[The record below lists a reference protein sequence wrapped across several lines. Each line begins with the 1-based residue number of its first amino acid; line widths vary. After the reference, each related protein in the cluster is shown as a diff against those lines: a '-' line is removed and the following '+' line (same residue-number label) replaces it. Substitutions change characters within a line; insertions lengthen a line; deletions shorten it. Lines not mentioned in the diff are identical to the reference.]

1 MGRRGEAPLVPPY
14 WFSFMMCDVD
24 ALLLHSPA
32 GWLAVRWPDGV
43 VLTVNRKAAEL
54 CGRSSD
60 QIVGRPWW
68 ELLEPESTKRLA
80 DWIAQWRRGDCPG
93 ERTGLWLHR
102 TDESKTPITLRA
114 AMLAEVVST
123 GDTQSQHFL
132 VLEDRR
138 ELQTLA
144 EKLDNAEARLEETQR
159 VARLGWWEWDIRND
173 RIAWSDS
180 LYEVMGIPS
189 GEFGGTLE
197 AFLEGVHPDDRAT
210 MRTKLGVTLKR
221 SEQFVHEFRTLD
233 KDGAVRHLRS
243 QAKLSRDGFGW
254 PIRLY
259 GTTQDVTARTLA
271 VQELVQSEQKYRDL
285 VETSNELIWSV
296 DLQGRLT
303 FVNRAVRSV
312 YGYEPEELLGQV
324 FSVLLPQELLEADW
338 KVFESVLAGQRLFD
352 YETVHLR
359 KDGLRID
366 MSFNAIAMHDVAGQL
381 IGVTGTAL
389 DISER
394 KRQQDLLRE
403 RESWFRAIFENAP
416 QCLLILSPDGKLLDI
431 NPTGRELF
439 EATASDQLLGH
450 SVSDWLVPQSQSAFH
465 KTVAAVRA
473 GAARPWQ
480 AQIQGDSN
488 SRGWLEGQMVP
499 LRDANGE
506 VIRLLAAAQDVTA
519 RRKADSLREGEQQVL
534 EEIASGHDLPS
545 VLRTVIKM
553 LEMQLP
559 GALCSILL
567 LHEETSRLSVE
578 ASSPLPEEIRQQL
591 SQVLVIAGAPSF
603 ADAVATG
610 RRRIVEDTAA
620 DPSWRELRPLADRF
634 QLRACWSQPIRS
646 FHRDVLG
653 VLSIFFLWPR
663 SPGTDDLQLL
673 DTAAYLVGIALHRAR
688 AEQAL
693 RDSEQ
698 RFRTLFE
705 HSPDAIF
712 VESMTGVVL
721 DVNPAAGELHGLSR
735 EQLIGKHVL
744 DLVPPRIRDDV
755 RRDFSRLATGELRQL
770 EGFSWHVERGEVP
783 ISLHVSNT
791 EYASQPAL
799 LFHVRDITERK
810 RAEDKARDAQAQ
822 LAHVGRL
829 SLMGELMA
837 GISHE
842 INQPLFAIANFAKA
856 CEKTLTDGKLD
867 QIDKLLEWTHKI
879 GQQATRAGEIIRRMR
894 DFSRKSTPHHS
905 TVDVADMIH
914 ESIELM
920 AAETK
925 SQHIGLTCDIQPPH
939 LLVLADRIQIEQTLV
954 NLLRNAYRAMAEN
967 PLGDRHVHIRTQ
979 RAEGVL
985 TVSVRDHGH
994 GFKGVTPDEIFNPF
1008 FTTKPDG
1015 LGLGLTIS
1023 RSIIEAHRGKLWAEQ
1038 NADRGATFLFTLPVG
1053 GAATG

>member
-1 MGRRGEAPLVPPY
+1 MT
-14 WFSFMMCDVD
+14 CDVN
-24 ALLLHSPA
+24 ALLQHSPA
-32 GWLAVRWPDGV
+32 GWLAVRWPGGE
-43 VLTVNRKAAEL
+43 VLTANRKAAEL
-54 CGRSSD
+54 CGRVTEL
-60 QIVGRPWW
+60 IVGRPWW
-68 ELLEPESTKRLA
+68 ELLEPDSAKRLS
-80 DWIAQWRRGDCPG
+80 DWIAQWRRGEFPG

-102 TDESKTPITLRA
+102 TDETKAPITLRA
-114 AMLAEVVST
+114 AALAEAVTT
-123 GDTQSQHFL
+123 GDTQAQHFL
-132 VLEDRR
+132 ILEDRR
-138 ELQTLA
+138 ETQALA
-144 EKLDNAEARLEETQR
+144 ERLDNAEARLEETQR
-159 VARLGWWEWDIRND
+159 VARLGWWEWDIQND

-197 AFLEGVHPDDRAT
+197 AFLEGVHPNDRAA
-210 MRTKLGVTLKR
+210 MRTRLGATLKR
-221 SEQFVHEFRTLD
+221 GEQFVHEFRTLD
-233 KDGAVRHLRS
+233 KDGTVRYLRS
-243 QAKLSRDGFGW
+243 QAKLSRDEFGW

-259 GTTQDVTARTLA
+259 GTSQDVTARTLA
-271 VQELVQSEQKYRDL
+271 VQELVQSELKYRDL

-296 DLQGRLT
+296 DVHGRLT
-303 FVNRAVRSV
+303 FVNRAVREV
-312 YGYEPEELLGQV
+312 YGYEPEELLGKA
-324 FSVLLPQELLEADW
+324 FAVLLPAERQESDW
-338 KVFESVLAGQRLFD
+338 KVFESVLAGQQLFD
-352 YETVHLR
+352 FETVHLR
-359 KDGLRID
+359 KDGGRID
-366 MSFNAIAMHDVAGQL
+366 LSFNAIAMFDGDGRL
-381 IGVTGTAL
+381 IGATGTAI

-394 KRQQDLLRE
+394 KRQQELLRE

-416 QCLLILSPDGKLLDI
+416 QCLMILSPDGKLLDI

-439 EATASDQLLGH
+439 EATAADQLLGH
-450 SVSDWLVPQSQSAFH
+450 SVSDWLVPQSQFAFN
-465 KTVAAVRA
+465 KTVEAVRD
-473 GAARPWQ
+473 GAARLWQ
-480 AQIQGDSN
+480 AQIQGETN

-506 VIRLLAAAQDVTA
+506 VIRLLASAQDVTA

-534 EEIASGHDLPS
+534 EEIASGHELPS

-553 LEMQLP
+553 LEAQLP

-567 LHEETSRLSVE
+567 LREDSSRLTVE
-578 ASSPLPEEIRQQL
+578 AASPMPDEIRQRL

-610 RRRIVEDTAA
+610 RRRIVVDTAI
-620 DPSWRELRPLADRF
+620 DSSWLELRRLADRF
-634 QLRACWSQPIRS
+634 QLRSCWSQPIRS

-712 VESMTGVVL
+712 VESMNGLVL
-721 DVNPAAGELHGLSR
+721 DVNPAACELHGLSR

-744 DLVPPRIRDDV
+744 ELVPPRVRDNV
-755 RRDFSRLATGELRQL
+755 RRDFSRLASGELRQL
-770 EGFSWHVERGEVP
+770 EGFSWHAERGEVP

-791 EYASQPAL
+791 EYGSQPAL

-810 RAEDKARDAQAQ
+810 RAEDKAREAESQ

-856 CEKTLTDGKLD
+856 CETTLNSGKLD
-867 QIDKLLEWTHKI
+867 QHDKLLEWTQKI

-914 ESIELM
+914 EAIELM

-925 SQHIGLTCDIQPPH
+925 SQHIELTCEIQPPH
-939 LLVLADRIQIEQTLV
+939 LSVLADRIQIEQTLV

-967 PLGDRHVHIRTQ
+967 AAGDRHVAIRTQ
-979 RAEGVL
+979 LVDGVL
-985 TVSVRDHGH
+985 TVSVRDSGH
-994 GFKGVTPDEIFNPF
+994 GFKGVTPEEIFNPF

-1023 RSIIEAHRGKLWAEQ
+1023 RSIIAAHRGKLWAEQ
-1038 NADRGATFLFTLPVG
+1038 NADGGATFLFTLPVG
-1053 GAATG
+1053 GEMTG

>member
-1 MGRRGEAPLVPPY
+1 MT
-14 WFSFMMCDVD
+14 CDVD

-32 GWLAVRWPDGV
+32 GWLAVRWPDGN
-43 VLTVNRKAAEL
+43 VLTANRKAVEL
-54 CGRSSD
+54 CGQITE
-60 QIVGRPWW
+60 QIVGRLWW
-68 ELLEPESTKRLA
+68 DLLEPESAQRLS
-80 DWIAQWRRGDCPG
+80 DWIAQWQRGEIPC
-93 ERTGLWLHR
+93 ERSGMWLHR
-102 TDESKTPITLRA
+102 TDETKTPITLRA
-114 AMLAEVVST
+114 ATLAKVVST
-123 GDTQSQHFL
+123 GDTQAQHFL
-132 VLEDRR
+132 ILEDRR
-138 ELQTLA
+138 ETQTLA
-144 EKLDNAEARLEETQR
+144 ERLDNAEARLEVTQR
-159 VARLGWWEWDIRND
+159 VARLGWWEWDIQNNRV
-173 RIAWSDS
+173 AWSDS

-197 AFLEGVHPDDRAT
+197 AFLEGVHPDDRAET
-210 MRTKLGVTLKR
+210 RTRLGATLKR
-221 SEQFVHEFRTLD
+221 GEQFVHEFRTLH
-233 KDGAVRHLRS
+233 KDGTVRYLRS

-254 PIRLY
+254 PVRLY
-259 GTTQDVTARTLA
+259 GTSQDVTTRTLA
-271 VQELVQSEQKYRDL
+271 VQDLMQSEQKYRDL

-303 FVNRAVRSV
+303 FVNQTVREI
-312 YGYEPEELLGQV
+312 YGYEPEELLGQI
-324 FSVLLPQELLEADW
+324 FTVLLPPEHLETDW
-338 KVFESVLAGQRLFD
+338 NVFESILLGQRLFD

-359 KDGLRID
+359 KDGRRID
-366 MSFNAIAMHDVAGQL
+366 MSFNAIAMRDADGRL
-381 IGVTGTAL
+381 IGATGTAI
-389 DISER
+389 DITER

-431 NPTGRELF
+431 NPTGREIF
-439 EATASDQLLGH
+439 EATAADQLLGH
-450 SVSDWLVPQSQSAFH
+450 SVSDCLAPQSRFAFN
-465 KTVAAVRA
+465 KTVEAVSG
-473 GAARPWQ
+473 GAARSWQ
-480 AQIQGDSN
+480 AQIQGETN

-534 EEIASGHDLPS
+534 EEIAAGHELQS

-567 LHEETSRLSVE
+567 LDESTSRLTVE
-578 ASSPLPEEIRQQL
+578 AASPMPEDVRQRL
-591 SQVLVIAGAPSF
+591 SQILVIAGAPSF

-610 RRRIVEDTAA
+610 RRRIVEDTDA
-620 DPSWRELRPLADRF
+620 DPSWRELRQLADRF
-634 QLRACWSQPIRS
+634 QLRSCWSQPIRS

-663 SPGTDDLQLL
+663 SAGVDDLQLL
-673 DTAAYLVGIALHRAR
+673 DTAAYLAGIAIHRTR

-721 DVNPAAGELHGLSR
+721 DVNPAAGELHGLTR
-735 EQLIGKHVL
+735 EQLIGKHVIE
-744 DLVPPRIRDDV
+744 LVPPRVRDEV
-755 RRDFSRLATGELRQL
+755 RRDFLRLASGELRQL

-791 EYASQPAL
+791 EYGSQPAL
-799 LFHVRDITERK
+799 LFHVRDISERK
-810 RAEDKARDAQAQ
+810 RAEDKARAAEAQ

-856 CEKTLTDGKLD
+856 CETTLNSGKLD

-925 SQHIGLTCDIQPPH
+925 SQHIELTCDIQPPH
-939 LLVLADRIQIEQTLV
+939 LLVLVDRIQIEQTLV
-954 NLLRNAYRAMAEN
+954 NLLRNAYRAMTEN
-967 PLGDRHVHIRTQ
+967 PVGDRRVVIRTQ
-979 RAEGVL
+979 RADGVL

-994 GFKGVTPDEIFNPF
+994 GFKGVTPEEIFNPF

-1038 NADRGATFLFTLPVG
+1038 NVDRGATFLFTLPVEDKDYSSE
-1053 GAATG
+1053 

>member
-1 MGRRGEAPLVPPY
+1 MT
-14 WFSFMMCDVD
+14 CDVD

-32 GWLAVRWPDGV
+32 GWLAVRWPDGN
-43 VLTVNRKAAEL
+43 VLTANRKAAEM
-54 CGRSSD
+54 CGRIAE
-60 QIVGRPWW
+60 QIEGRPWW
-68 ELLEPESTKRLA
+68 DLLEPESAKRLS
-80 DWIAQWRRGDCPG
+80 DWIAQWRRGDFPG

-102 TDESKTPITLRA
+102 TDEAKIPITLRA
-114 AMLAEVVST
+114 ATLAEAVPT
-123 GDTQSQHFL
+123 GDTQAQHFL
-132 VLEDRR
+132 ILEDRR
-138 ELQTLA
+138 ETQTLA
-144 EKLDNAEARLEETQR
+144 ERLDNAEARLEETQR
-159 VARLGWWEWDIRND
+159 VARLGWWEWDIQNN

-189 GEFGGTLE
+189 AEFGGTLE
-197 AFLEGVHPDDRAT
+197 AFLEGVHPDDRSA
-210 MRTKLGVTLKR
+210 MRARLGATLKR
-221 SEQFVHEFRTLD
+221 GEQFVHEFRTLD
-233 KDGAVRHLRS
+233 KDGTVRHLRS

-254 PIRLY
+254 PVRLY
-259 GTTQDVTARTLA
+259 GTSQDVTARTLA
-271 VQELVQSEQKYRDL
+271 VLGLVQSEQKYRDL

-303 FVNRAVRSV
+303 FVNQAVREI

-324 FSVLLPQELLEADW
+324 FAVLLPPERRETDW
-338 KVFESVLAGQRLFD
+338 KVFESVLGGQRLFD

-359 KDGLRID
+359 KDGRRID
-366 MSFNAIAMHDVAGQL
+366 LTFNAIVMRDAEGRF
-381 IGVTGTAL
+381 IGATGTAI

-450 SVSDWLVPQSQSAFH
+450 SVSDWLVPQSQFAFN
-465 KTVAAVRA
+465 KTVEAVRD
-473 GAARPWQ
+473 GAVRSWQ
-480 AQIQGDSN
+480 AQIQSETN
-488 SRGWLEGQMVP
+488 ARGWLEGQMVP

-534 EEIASGHDLPS
+534 EEIASGHELPS

-553 LEMQLP
+553 LEAQLP

-567 LHEETSRLSVE
+567 LDESSSRLSVE
-578 ASSPLPEEIRQQL
+578 AASPMPEEIRQRL

-610 RRRIVEDTAA
+610 HRRIVEDTAV
-620 DPSWRELRPLADRF
+620 DPSWRKLRRLADRF
-634 QLRACWSQPIRS
+634 QLRSCWSQPIRS

-688 AEQAL
+688 AEQAI

-712 VESMTGVVL
+712 VESMTGLVL
-721 DVNPAAGELHGLSR
+721 DVNPAACELHGLSR
-735 EQLIGKHVL
+735 EQLIGKHVME
-744 DLVPPRIRDDV
+744 LVPPRARDDV
-755 RRDFSRLATGELRQL
+755 RRDFPRLASGELRQL
-770 EGFSWHVERGEVP
+770 DGFSWHAERGEVP
-783 ISLHVSNT
+783 ISLHVSKT

-799 LFHVRDITERK
+799 LFHVRDISERK
-810 RAEDKARDAQAQ
+810 RAEDKAREAESH

-856 CEKTLTDGKLD
+856 CETTLADGKLD
-867 QIDKLLEWTHKI
+867 QIDKLREWTHKI

-925 SQHIGLTCDIQPPH
+925 SQQIDLKCDIQPPH
-939 LLVLADRIQIEQTLV
+939 LLVLVDRIQIEQTLV

-967 PLGDRHVHIRTQ
+967 AVDDRHVHIRTQ
-979 RAEGVL
+979 LADGVL
-985 TVSVRDHGH
+985 TISVRDSGH
-994 GFKGVTPDEIFNPF
+994 GFKGVTPEEIFNPF

-1023 RSIIEAHRGKLWAEQ
+1023 RSIIAAHGGKLWAEQ
-1038 NADRGATFLFTLPVG
+1038 NADRGVTFLFTLPIEDHG
-1053 GAATG
+1053 

>member
-1 MGRRGEAPLVPPY
+1 MT
-14 WFSFMMCDVD
+14 SDVD

-43 VLTVNRKAAEL
+43 VLTANRKAAEL
-54 CGRSSD
+54 CGRASE
-60 QIVGRPWW
+60 QIAGQPWW
-68 ELLEPESTKRLA
+68 ELLEAESAKRLS
-80 DWIAQWRRGDCPG
+80 DWIAQWQRGEQPG
-93 ERTGLWLHR
+93 ERSGLWLHR
-102 TDESKTPITLRA
+102 TDETKTPITLRA
-114 AMLAEVVST
+114 AKLAECVVT
-123 GDTQSQHFL
+123 GDTQARHFL
-132 VLEDRR
+132 ILEDRR
-138 ELQTLA
+138 ETQALA
-144 EKLDNAEARLEETQR
+144 ERLDNAEARLEETQR
-159 VARLGWWEWDIRND
+159 VARLGWWEWDIQND

-180 LYEVMGIPS
+180 LYEVMGLRS

-197 AFLEGVHPDDRAT
+197 AFLEGVHPDDRAA
-210 MRTKLGVTLKR
+210 MRERLGVTLKR
-221 SEQFVHEFRTLD
+221 GEQFVHEFRTLD
-233 KDGAVRHLRS
+233 KDGTVRHLRS
-243 QAKLSRDGFGW
+243 QAKLSRDEFGW

-259 GTTQDVTARTLA
+259 GTSQDVTARTLA
-271 VQELVQSEQKYRDL
+271 VQELVRSEQKYRDL

-296 DLQGRLT
+296 DLDGRLT
-303 FVNRAVRSV
+303 FVNQAVREY
-312 YGYEPEELLGQV
+312 YGYEPEELLGQA
-324 FSVLLPQELLEADW
+324 FTVLLPPELLETDW
-338 KVFESVLAGQRLFD
+338 KVFVSVLEGRRLFD
-352 YETVHLR
+352 YETVHLG
-359 KDGLRID
+359 KDGRRID
-366 MSFNAIAMHDVAGQL
+366 LSFNAIAVHDAEGRVTGA
-381 IGVTGTAL
+381 TGTAI

-394 KRQQDLLRE
+394 KRQQELLRE

-416 QCLLILSPDGKLLDI
+416 QCLMILSPDGKLLDI
-431 NPTGRELF
+431 NPTGREIF
-439 EATASDQLLGH
+439 EPTATDQLMGQT
-450 SVSDWLVPQSQSAFH
+450 VGDWLAPTSRSPFN
-465 KTVAAVRA
+465 KTIEAVRA
-473 GAARPWQ
+473 GAARSWQ
-480 AQIQGDSN
+480 AQVQGDKD

-499 LRDANGE
+499 LRDASGQI
-506 VIRLLAAAQDVTA
+506 IRLLAAAQDVSA

-534 EEIASGHDLPS
+534 EEIASGHELQS

-567 LHEETSRLSVE
+567 LREDSARLTVE
-578 ASSPLPEEIRQQL
+578 AASPMPEEIRLRLAQIPVMTG
-591 SQVLVIAGAPSF
+591 SPSF
-603 ADAVATG
+603 ADAVASG

-620 DPSWRELRPLADRF
+620 DPSWRELRLLADRF
-634 QLRACWSQPIRS
+634 QLRSCWSQPIRGFS
-646 FHRDVLG
+646 RDVLG
-653 VLSIFFLWPR
+653 VLSLFFLWPR
-663 SPGTDDLQLL
+663 SPSLDDLHLL
-673 DTAAYLVGIALHRAR
+673 DTAAYLVGIAIHRTR

-712 VESMTGVVL
+712 VESLAGIVL
-721 DVNPAAGELHGLSR
+721 DVNPAACELHGLPR

-744 DLVPPRIRDDV
+744 ELVPPDAREDV
-755 RRDFSRLATGELRQL
+755 RRDFPRLASGELRQL

-783 ISLHVSNT
+783 ISLHVSKT
-791 EYASQPAL
+791 EYAFQPAL

-810 RAEDKARDAQAQ
+810 RAEDKAREAEAQ

-856 CEKTLTDGKLD
+856 CETTLADGKAV
-867 QIDKLLEWTHKI
+867 QTDKLKEWTHKI

-914 ESIELM
+914 EAVELM

-925 SQHIGLTCDIQPPH
+925 SQHIDLKCDLQPPH
-939 LLVLADRIQIEQTLV
+939 LDVLADRIQIEQTLV

-967 PLGDRHVHIRTQ
+967 AVGDRRVLIRTQ
-979 RAEGVL
+979 LADGVL
-985 TVSVRDHGH
+985 TVSVRDSGH
-994 GFKGVTPDEIFNPF
+994 GFKGASPDEIFNPF

-1053 GAATG
+1053 DGK

>member
-1 MGRRGEAPLVPPY
+1 MT
-14 WFSFMMCDVD
+14 CDVD
-24 ALLLHSPA
+24 ALLQYSPA
-32 GWLAVRWPDGV
+32 GWLAVRWPDGN
-43 VLTVNRKAAEL
+43 VLTANRKASEL
-54 CGRSSD
+54 CGRTTE

-68 ELLEPESTKRLA
+68 DLLEPESAQRLS
-80 DWIAQWRRGDCPG
+80 DWIAQWRRGERPR

-114 AMLAEVVST
+114 TTLSESVST
-123 GDTQSQHFL
+123 GDTQAQHFMI
-132 VLEDRR
+132 LEDRR
-138 ELQTLA
+138 EAQALA
-144 EKLDNAEARLEETQR
+144 ERLDNAEARLEETQR
-159 VARLGWWEWDIRND
+159 VARLGWWEWDIQSG

-180 LYEVMGIPS
+180 LYEIMGIRS

-197 AFLEGVHPDDRAT
+197 AFLEGVHPDDRAE
-210 MRTKLGVTLKR
+210 MRARLGATLKR
-221 SEQFVHEFRTLD
+221 GEQFVHEFRTLH
-233 KDGAVRHLRS
+233 KDGTTRHLRS

-254 PIRLY
+254 PTRLY

-296 DLQGRLT
+296 DVQGRLT
-303 FVNRAVRSV
+303 FVNRAVREV

-324 FSVLLPQELLEADW
+324 FAVLLPPERLETDW

-359 KDGLRID
+359 KDGQRID
-366 MSFNAIAMHDVAGQL
+366 MSFNAIDMHDAEGRL
-381 IGVTGTAL
+381 IGATGTAT

-394 KRQQDLLRE
+394 KRQRDLLRE

-439 EATASDQLLGH
+439 EATAADQLLGH
-450 SVSDWLVPQSQSAFH
+450 PVSDWLVPQWQSAFN
-465 KTVAAVRA
+465 KTVEAVRG
-473 GAARPWQ
+473 GAARSWQ
-480 AQIQGDSN
+480 AQIQDESTF
-488 SRGWLEGQMVP
+488 RGWLEGQMVP

-534 EEIASGHDLPS
+534 EEIASGHELAS

-553 LEMQLP
+553 LEAQLP
-559 GALCSILL
+559 GALCTILL
-567 LHEETSRLSVE
+567 LDERSSRLTVE
-578 ASSPLPEEIRQQL
+578 AASPMPEEICQRL
-591 SQVLVIAGAPSF
+591 SQVRVIAGAPSF
-603 ADAVATG
+603 ADAVAAG
-610 RRRIVEDTAA
+610 RRRIVEDTAV
-620 DPSWRELRPLADRF
+620 DPSWRELRRLADRH
-634 QLRACWSQPIRS
+634 QLRSCWSQPIRS

-712 VESMTGVVL
+712 VESLTGIVL
-721 DVNPAAGELHGLSR
+721 DVNPAACGLHGLSR
-735 EQLIGKHVL
+735 EQLIGKHVIE
-744 DLVPPRIRDDV
+744 LVPPRVRDSV
-755 RRDFSRLATGELRQL
+755 RRDFLKLASGELRQL

-799 LFHVRDITERK
+799 LFHVRDISERK
-810 RAEDKARDAQAQ
+810 RAEDKAREAESQ
-822 LAHVGRL
+822 LAHIGRL
-829 SLMGELMA
+829 TLMGELMA

-856 CEKTLTDGKLD
+856 CETTLADGKLE
-867 QIDKLLEWTHKI
+867 QIDKLQEWTHKI
-879 GQQATRAGEIIRRMR
+879 GQQANRAGEIIRRMR

-905 TVDVADMIH
+905 TVDVADMIY

-925 SQHIGLTCDIQPPH
+925 SQQIDLTCDVQPPH

-967 PLGDRHVHIRTQ
+967 AVGDRHVAIRTQ
-979 RAEGVL
+979 LEDGML

-994 GFKGVTPDEIFNPF
+994 GFKGVGPDEIFNPF

-1023 RSIIEAHRGKLWAEQ
+1023 RSIIEAHGGKLWAEQ
-1038 NADRGATFLFTLPVG
+1038 NADRGATFLFTLPIG
-1053 GAATG
+1053 GDVTR

>member
-1 MGRRGEAPLVPPY
+1 MT
-14 WFSFMMCDVD
+14 CDVD

-32 GWLAVRWPDGV
+32 GWLAVRWPEGD
-43 VLTVNRKAAEL
+43 VLTANRKAAEL
-54 CGRSSD
+54 CGRISE
-60 QIVGRPWW
+60 QIVGLPWW
-68 ELLEPESTKRLA
+68 DVLEPESVERLS
-80 DWIAQWRRGDCPG
+80 DWIAQWRRGDSPG
-93 ERTGLWLHR
+93 ERSGVWLHR
-102 TDESKTPITLRA
+102 TDETKTPITLRA
-114 AMLAEVVST
+114 ATLAEAVSA
-123 GDTQSQHFL
+123 GDTQAQHFL
-132 VLEDRR
+132 ILEDRR
-138 ELQTLA
+138 ETQALA
-144 EKLDNAEARLEETQR
+144 ERLDNAEARLEETQR
-159 VARLGWWEWDIRND
+159 VARLGWWEWDIKNG

-197 AFLEGVHPDDRAT
+197 AFLEGVHPDDRAG
-210 MRTKLGVTLKR
+210 MRVRLGATLKR
-221 SEQFVHEFRTLD
+221 GEQFVHEFRTLD
-233 KDGAVRHLRS
+233 KNGTVRHLRS

-259 GTTQDVTARTLA
+259 GTSQDVTARTLA
-271 VQELVQSEQKYRDL
+271 VQELKQSEQKYRDL

-296 DLQGRLT
+296 NLQGQFT
-303 FVNRAVRSV
+303 FVNQATREV
-312 YGYEPEELLGQV
+312 YGYEPDELLGQV
-324 FSVLLPQELLEADW
+324 FAMLLPLEQLEADW
-338 KVFESVLAGQRLFD
+338 KIFESVLAGQQLFD

-359 KDGLRID
+359 KDGQRID
-366 MSFNAIAMHDVAGQL
+366 LSVNAIAMRDETGRL
-381 IGVTGTAL
+381 IGATGTAI

-416 QCLLILSPDGKLLDI
+416 QCLMILSPDGKLLDI
-431 NPTGRELF
+431 NPTGKELF
-439 EATASDQLLGH
+439 EATAADQFLGH
-450 SVSDWLVPQSQSAFH
+450 LVSNWLTPQSRSFFN
-465 KTVAAVRA
+465 KTVEAVRE
-473 GAARPWQ
+473 GAARSWQ
-480 AQIQGDSN
+480 AQIHGEPS

-499 LRDANGE
+499 LRDANGQI
-506 VIRLLAAAQDVTA
+506 IRLLVAAQDVTA

-534 EEIASGHDLPS
+534 EEIASGHDLQS

-567 LHEETSRLSVE
+567 LQEDSSRLTVE
-578 ASSPLPEEIRQQL
+578 ATSPMPEEIFQR
-591 SQVLVIAGAPSF
+591 LVEVPVVAGSASF
-603 ADAVATG
+603 ADAAVSG
-610 RRRIVEDTAA
+610 RRRIVEDTET
-620 DPSWRELRPLADRF
+620 DPSWRELRTLATRF
-634 QLRACWSQPIRS
+634 QLRTCWSQPIRGFS
-646 FHRDVLG
+646 RDVLG
-653 VLSIFFLWPR
+653 VLSIFFQWPR
-663 SPGTDDLQLL
+663 SPGLEDLQLL
-673 DTAAYLVGIALHRAR
+673 DTAAYLAGIAIHRTR
-688 AEQAL
+688 AEHAL

-712 VESMTGVVL
+712 VESPTGIVL
-721 DVNPAAGELHGLSR
+721 DVNPAACELHGLAR
-735 EQLIGKHVL
+735 DQLIGKHVME
-744 DLVPPRIRDDV
+744 LVPPANHDDV
-755 RRDFSRLATGELRQL
+755 RRDFPKLASGELRQL
-770 EGFSWHVERGEVP
+770 EGFSWHAERGAVA
-783 ISLHVSNT
+783 ISLHVSQT

-799 LFHVRDITERK
+799 LFHVRDISERK
-810 RAEDKARDAQAQ
+810 RAEDKAREVEAQ

-856 CEKTLTDGKLD
+856 CEKTLADGKLD
-867 QIDKLLEWTHKI
+867 QIDKVLEWTHKI

-914 ESIELM
+914 EAIELM

-925 SQHIGLTCDIQPPH
+925 SQHIDLTCDIQPPH
-939 LLVLADRIQIEQTLV
+939 LMVLADRIQIEQTLV

-967 PLGDRHVHIRTQ
+967 TVGDRRVGIRTQ
-979 RAEGVL
+979 LADSML
-985 TVSVRDHGH
+985 TVSVRDRGH
-994 GFKGVTPDEIFNPF
+994 GFKGVTPEEIFNPF

-1038 NADRGATFLFTLPVG
+1038 NADRGATFLFTLPVDEPE
-1053 GAATG
+1053 TR

>member
-1 MGRRGEAPLVPPY
+1 MT
-14 WFSFMMCDVD
+14 CDVD
-24 ALLLHSPA
+24 ALLRHSPA
-32 GWLAVRWPDGV
+32 GWLAVRWPDGN
-43 VLTVNRKAAEL
+43 VLTANRKAAEL
-54 CGRSSD
+54 CGRIAE

-68 ELLEPESTKRLA
+68 DLLEPESAQRLS
-80 DWIAQWRRGDCPG
+80 DWIAQWRRGELPG
-93 ERTGLWLHR
+93 ERSGLWLHR
-102 TDESKTPITLRA
+102 TDETKAPITLRA
-114 AMLAEVVST
+114 AMLSEVVST
-123 GDTQSQHFL
+123 GDTQAQHFL
-132 VLEDRR
+132 ILEDRR
-138 ELQTLA
+138 EMQTLA
-144 EKLDNAEARLEETQR
+144 ERLDNAEARLEETQR
-159 VARLGWWEWDIRND
+159 VARLGWWEWDIQNNRV
-173 RIAWSDS
+173 AWSDS

-197 AFLEGVHPDDRAT
+197 AFLEGVHPNDRAAI
-210 MRTKLGVTLKR
+210 RSRLGATLKR
-221 SEQFVHEFRTLD
+221 GEQFVHEFRTLD
-233 KDGAVRHLRS
+233 KNGMVRHLRS

-254 PIRLY
+254 PVRLY

-296 DLQGRLT
+296 DLEGRIT
-303 FVNRAVRSV
+303 FVNRAIREV

-324 FSVLLPQELLEADW
+324 FSVLLPSERLEADW

-359 KDGLRID
+359 KDGQRID
-366 MSFNAIAMHDVAGQL
+366 MSFNAIAMHDAEGRL
-381 IGVTGTAL
+381 IGTTGTAI

-416 QCLLILSPDGKLLDI
+416 QCLLILAPDGKLLDI

-439 EATASDQLLGH
+439 EATAAEQLLGH
-450 SVSDWLVPQSQSAFH
+450 SVSDWLAPQSRFAFQ
-465 KTVAAVRA
+465 KTVDAVRD
-473 GAARPWQ
+473 GAARSWQ
-480 AQIQGDSN
+480 AQVQGETD

-499 LRDANGE
+499 LRDANGQ

-534 EEIASGHDLPS
+534 EEIASGHELPS

-553 LEMQLP
+553 LEAQLP

-567 LHEETSRLSVE
+567 LHEDSSRLTVE
-578 ASSPLPEEIRQQL
+578 AASPMPDEIRQRL
-591 SQVLVIAGAPSF
+591 SQFPVVAGAPSF
-603 ADAVATG
+603 ADSAATG
-610 RRRIVEDTAA
+610 RRRIVEDTSA
-620 DPSWRELRPLADRF
+620 DPSWRELRRMADRF
-634 QLRACWSQPIRS
+634 QLRSCWSQPIRGFS
-646 FHRDVLG
+646 RDVLG

-663 SPGTDDLQLL
+663 SPGIDDLQLL
-673 DTAAYLVGIALHRAR
+673 DTSAYLAGIAIHRTR

-712 VESMTGVVL
+712 VESPTGLVL
-721 DVNPAAGELHGLSR
+721 DVNPAACELHGLTR
-735 EQLIGKHVL
+735 ENLIGKHVL
-744 DLVPPRIRDDV
+744 ELVPPRVRDEV
-755 RRDFSRLATGELRQL
+755 RRDFLRLASGELRQL

-799 LFHVRDITERK
+799 LFHVRDISERK
-810 RAEDKARDAQAQ
+810 RAEDKAREAESQ

-856 CEKTLTDGKLD
+856 CETTLADGKLD
-867 QIDKLLEWTHKI
+867 QIDKLREWTHKI

-894 DFSRKSTPHHS
+894 DFSRKSTLHHS

-914 ESIELM
+914 EAIELM

-925 SQHIGLTCDIQPPH
+925 SQQINLKCDIQPPH

-967 PLGDRHVHIRTQ
+967 TVDDRHVTLRTQ
-979 RAEGVL
+979 LADGMLR
-985 TVSVRDHGH
+985 VSVRDSGH
-994 GFKGVTPDEIFNPF
+994 GFKGVTPEEIFNPF

-1053 GAATG
+1053 EG